1 MGYAVRPLILA
12 VAFLPLLAGAE
23 QPAGGERPAA
33 AVIAPLA
40 SRSLLLDLKTL
51 PDGRL
56 VTVGERGDILVSTD
70 DGVSWKQSPAPA
82 RATLTAVYFADARRG
97 WAVGH
102 DEVILRTVDGGAN
115 WYLAHYAPEREQPLL
130 AVWFDA
136 TGHGLAVGAYS
147 TVYRSD
153 DAGATWQSIPFAPEP
168 LPGTGHSPAPKAAAR
183 GATDQ
188 PKGEDMRADASTVQ
202 PHLTAIAA
210 DAHGRLY
217 VTAEAG
223 HIYRSD
229 DQGAHWFELPSPYQ
243 GSYFGVLP
251 LDDDK
256 VLAFGLRGHLYRS
269 DDAGRHW
276 QQVATGTDALLAGG
290 ARLPDGTI
298 VIAGLAG
305 VVLVSQDGGHSFRL
319 HLEADR
325 TGFDAVTAVPRGVV
339 LCGEAGVRRL
349 LLNDLAPRK

>member
-1 MGYAVRPLILA
+1 VRPLILA
-12 VAFLPLLAGAE
+12 LAILPLLAGAE
-23 QPAGGERPAA
+23 EPSGAERPAA

-40 SRSLLLDLKTL
+40 SRSLLLDVKTL
-51 PDGRL
+51 ADGRL
-56 VTVGERGDILVSTD
+56 VAVGERGDILVSAD

-82 RATLTAVYFADARRG
+82 RATLTAVYFADALRG

-115 WYLAHYAPEREQPLL
+115 WFLAHFAPEREQPLL

-136 TGHGLAVGAYS
+136 DGHGLAVGAYS
-147 TVYRSD
+147 TVYSSD
-153 DAGATWQSIPFAPEP
+153 DAGASWRIAPFVPEP
-168 LPGTGHSPAPKAAAR
+168 LPGTGRGGASKPAAR
-183 GATDQ
+183 GAANE
-188 PKGEDMRADASTVQ
+188 PKPEDMRADASTVQ

-229 DQGAHWFELPSPYQ
+229 DHGARWFELPSPYQ
-243 GSYFGVLP
+243 GSFFGVLP
-251 LDDDK
+251 LNDDQ
-256 VLAFGLRGHLYRS
+256 VLAFGLRGHLFRS

-276 QQVATGTDALLAGG
+276 QQVATGTDALLAGA

-298 VIAGLAG
+298 VIVGLAG
-305 VVLVSQDGGHSFRL
+305 VMLVSQDGGHSFRV

-325 TGFDAVTAVPRGVV
+325 TGFDAVAGVPRGLVV
-339 LCGEAGVRRL
+339 CGEAGVRRL
-349 LLNDLAPRK
+349 LLSELVPRK